1 LAAFWD
7 APGGAEAP
15 IAVEIVDCGKRE
27 MSLAEGPPKLPY
39 PKLPFWDTVSLAYS
53 TYFRHF
59 IDALRAS
66 WLWLV
71 VAAAFTSVASWQQWS
86 WMATNMAN
94 LKAGVSLQ
102 MSKPTET
109 VVLLNLDNIFLL
121 LAGVSIA
128 VAWHRLMILNEQPRF
143 SGSNVATRDLWRYIV
158 VAITLFLIFFLP
170 VAAVM
175 LPTFHYLL
183 PAPSAATRPAGFFP
197 LFLLGVIVYAVG
209 AAVAFRLTLLLP
221 ARAVGNVDLTFR
233 QTWDRTRG
241 NIWRLFWGIVVTTMP
256 PLLIAQIV
264 FLLSFGF
271 PRPGVGGGDDFVA
284 QMTTVST
291 IATVYYLLIVPIGI
305 GFLSHAYRHFFQGGL
320 QPTE

>member
-1 LAAFWD
+1 
-7 APGGAEAP
+7 
-15 IAVEIVDCGKRE
+15 
-27 MSLAEGPPKLPY
+27 MSLAEGPPELPY

-59 IDALRAS
+59 VEALRAS
-66 WLWLV
+66 WLWLI
-71 VAAAFTSVASWQQWS
+71 VAAAFTAVASWQQWS
-86 WMATNMAN
+86 WMTTAIAN
-94 LKAGVSLQ
+94 LKPGVAPQ
-102 MSKPTET
+102 MPRSTELM
-109 VVLLNLDNIFLL
+109 VLLNLCNIFLL

-143 SGSNVATRDLWRYIV
+143 SGSNVATKDLWRYIV
-158 VAITLFLIFFLP
+158 VAIILFLIFFLP

-175 LPTFHYLL
+175 LPTFYFLL
-183 PAPSAATRPAGFFP
+183 PTPGPAAPSAGFFP
-197 LFLLGVIVYAVG
+197 LVLLGLIVYAVG
-209 AAVAFRLTLLLP
+209 TAVAFRLTLLLP
-221 ARAVGNVDLTFR
+221 ARAIGNVDLTFR

-241 NIWRLFWGIVVTTMP
+241 NIWRLFWGIAVTTIP

-264 FLLSFGF
+264 FLLGFGL
-271 PRPGVGGGDDFVA
+271 PRPGVAGGDGFVA

-291 IATVYYLLIVPIGI
+291 ITTVYYLLIVPIGI